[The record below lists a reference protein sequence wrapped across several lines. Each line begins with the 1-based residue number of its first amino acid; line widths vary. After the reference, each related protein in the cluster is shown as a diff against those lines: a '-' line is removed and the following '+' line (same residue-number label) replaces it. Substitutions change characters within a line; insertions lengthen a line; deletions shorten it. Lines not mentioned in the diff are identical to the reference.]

1 MIRFRVYRHHAIR
14 IAAAAALAAGLVTS
28 GGVQSADYPTR
39 DIEFVVAFP
48 AGGPAD
54 AAARALGPLMSVAL
68 KQPVLVMNKPG
79 GGGAV
84 GSDYAARAKP
94 DGHTAYLST
103 NSVLT
108 ISPHLKKLN
117 YKVSDFTPIGAFAVD
132 LGVVAVRNT
141 SPARTLE
148 EFVDYVR
155 KNPGKLS
162 YGSAGFGTVSFFSM
176 ELFKAAYNLDIQH
189 VPFQGTGPVKTA
201 LMGGHVLVSTSGFG
215 SLSPLIRSGDLI
227 ALATTSPTR
236 VAAFPNVPTMAEN
249 GFPDA
254 SLNIWMG
261 LYVPAK
267 TPRHVS
273 DVLTRTLAQV
283 AKEPGLAAGLEK
295 AGMHLD
301 YRDPA
306 ATLALIESESAA
318 VARIVE
324 KLNLPRE

>member
-1 MIRFRVYRHHAIR
+1 MIRFRVHPIR
-14 IAAAAALAAGLVTS
+14 IAAAAALAAGVAVA
-28 GGVQSADYPTR
+28 GGAQAADYPTR

-48 AGGPAD
+48 TGGPAD
-54 AAARALGPLMSVAL
+54 GAARALGPLMSAAL
-68 KQPVLVMNKPG
+68 KQPVLVINKPG
-79 GGGAV
+79 GGGAI

-94 DGHTAYLST
+94 DGHTIYVST
-103 NSVLT
+103 NSSLT
-108 ISPHLKKLN
+108 ISPHLRKLN
-117 YKVSDFTPIGAFAVD
+117 YKVADFTPIGAFAVD

-141 SPARTLE
+141 APARTLD

-201 LMGGHVLVSTSGFG
+201 LMGGHVIVSASGFG

-236 VAAFPNVPTMAEN
+236 VAAFPNVPTMSEK

-261 LYVPAK
+261 LYVPAR
-267 TPRHVS
+267 TPSHVTGL
-273 DVLTRTLAQV
+273 LTRTLAQV
-283 AKEPGLAAGLEK
+283 AKEPALAAGLER

-306 ATLALIESESAA
+306 ATLALIDRETTA
-318 VARIVE
+318 VGKIVE
-324 KLNLPRE
+324 KLNLPKE